1 MVKNINNRYKY
12 DVKKLNKKE
21 LLLNKIALFK
31 ENFPDYQIS
40 KKGNLYSKVFTVEEE
55 VKYQRVNALNI
66 NIDNYRKI
74 FSKDNIKTV
83 KIQKSTIVLL
93 NVNIGK
99 LYYKYYLSD
108 NYIPMNIKS
117 FCKNKLIINNTT
129 KKVVKKICNVLFFN
143 KTYEYLK
150 DYPELTNNHLFFCF
164 KSIEEVSDFL
174 KIKYKNIDDFLYF
187 LRNISFKELL
197 GLILFNNINTRQFIY
212 EYFFRKK
219 NIFNSYF
226 FVVEILSYVYDNNL
240 QNEFNIRSESDFK
253 TIYSFLNINEKEVI
267 NESI

>member
-40 KKGNLYSKVFTVEEE
+40 KKGNLYSKVFTVEKE

-93 NVNIGK
+93 NVNTGK
-99 LYYKYYLSD
+99 LYYKYYFSD

-117 FCKNKLIINNTT
+117 FCKTKLIINNT
-129 KKVVKKICNVLFFN
+129 KKVVKKNM
-143 KTYEYLK
+143 
-150 DYPELTNNHLFFCF
+150 
-164 KSIEEVSDFL
+164 
-174 KIKYKNIDDFLYF
+174 
-187 LRNISFKELL
+187 
-197 GLILFNNINTRQFIY
+197 
-212 EYFFRKK
+212 
-219 NIFNSYF
+219 
-226 FVVEILSYVYDNNL
+226 
-240 QNEFNIRSESDFK
+240 
-253 TIYSFLNINEKEVI
+253 
-267 NESI
+267 